1 MTRRTLVINPL
12 GGALLHYRSELV
24 SVLRESLQD
33 PLVLEFEEP
42 SVSHES
48 RYRWVSRY
56 IKSLM
61 IARSRQRRAP
71 GSTAI
76 ITWPVL
82 GYLDLL
88 LTAVVL
94 PNSWLTVHD
103 PVPLVRAVGYGKLAR
118 SAARTLG
125 RHAKII
131 VLSHQASDEVR
142 RALPRATIRVLPHP
156 ILEPDLQRQR
166 PEHTVIRVL
175 GQYKADRDT
184 DLLRS
189 IAAEHPASRCTITG
203 RGWPKVAG
211 WEVDDR
217 FVPEAELDD
226 LIRSASVVLIPYRRF
241 FQSGVAVR
249 CLETGTPFVGPS
261 DSSLSDLLSERL
273 DLLAESSSAD
283 WIRAIRAALGVS
295 EHEMTSI
302 SAQARGRAAHEWAA
316 M

>member
-33 PLVLEFEEP
+33 PLVLEFDEP
-42 SVSHES
+42 SVSRES
-48 RYRWVSRY
+48 RYRWVSKY
-56 IKSLM
+56 MKALVM
-61 IARSRQRRAP
+61 ARLRQRRAR

-88 LTAVVL
+88 LMAFVL
-94 PNSWLTVHD
+94 PGSWLTVHD
-103 PVPLVRAVGYGKLAR
+103 PVPLVRSIGYGRLAR
-118 SAARTLG
+118 AAARVLG
-125 RHAKII
+125 HRARII
-131 VLSHQASDEVR
+131 VLSQQAFDEAR

-156 ILEPDLQRQR
+156 ILEPELPRQR
-166 PEHTVIRVL
+166 PEQAVLRVL
-175 GQYKADRDT
+175 GQYKADRDI

-189 IAAEHPASRCTITG
+189 IAADHPAALCTITG
-203 RGWPKVAG
+203 RGWPDVVG
-211 WEVDDR
+211 WDVDNR
-217 FVPEAELDD
+217 FVPESELDD

-249 CLETGTPFVGPS
+249 CVEIGTPVVGPS
-261 DSSLSDLLSERL
+261 GSSLSDLLGTRA
-273 DLLAESSSAD
+273 DLLAESTPTD
-283 WIRAIRAALGVS
+283 WRRAIRAAIEIS
-295 EHEMTSI
+295 EHDMISI
-302 SAQARGRAAHEWAA
+302 SDQARSRAACEWAA